1 VSSDGSVAHGQ
12 DFIFLK
18 TDVPEQDDNKKSSEL
33 FHGPGNFSGYFQK
46 FSGFLKNFPEMK
58 TGKSQ

>member
-1 VSSDGSVAHGQ
+1 
-12 DFIFLK
+12 
-18 TDVPEQDDNKKSSEL
+18 VPEQDDNKKISEL